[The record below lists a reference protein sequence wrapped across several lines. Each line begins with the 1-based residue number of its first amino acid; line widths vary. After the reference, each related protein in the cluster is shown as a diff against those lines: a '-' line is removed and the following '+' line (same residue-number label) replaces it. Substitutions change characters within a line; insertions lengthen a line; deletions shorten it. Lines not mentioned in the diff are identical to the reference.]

1 MIAIGA
7 IAILIIALL
16 IGAPVQIAF
25 FTSAFFILFM
35 GDYDASFL
43 VTYASG
49 RLQVSVLLAIP
60 LFILAGAL
68 INRADISARL
78 IAIIE
83 LFVGRMRGGLGAV
96 MVVSCAVFG
105 AITGSAAATL
115 SAIGSAMLP
124 RLAKA
129 GYPAGYSA
137 ALIASAAVIG
147 MLIPPSSLMILFAWV
162 GRQSVLA
169 AFLACFF
176 PGIILATLLIVCN
189 YFLTRKMKLPLSDSA
204 QLSAQELGKRA
215 TKAGP
220 GLLLPVVV
228 LGGIYGGFV
237 TPTEAAAI
245 SAVYAIVIGFVF
257 YRSLS
262 PMAVWEELVAA
273 TRMTGV
279 LMMMLFAISILSRLY
294 LMEDIPGLVLQAL
307 QSISSE
313 PWAQIIIMNIVM
325 MVIGMLMDDVSGVL
339 LSTPIFLPVATEMG
353 VDPIH
358 FAAILSVNIGM
369 GNITPPCAPLLYL
382 AVRMNGGSTMQT
394 LRTTGSLFLFAW
406 LPTLLITSFVPAVS
420 LWLPELLLGYGK

>member
-1 MIAIGA
+1 MIAVGA
-7 IAILIIALL
+7 IAILIVALL

-43 VTYASG
+43 ITYASG

-78 IAIIE
+78 INIIE

-96 MVVSCAVFG
+96 MIVSCAVFG

-129 GYPAGYSA
+129 GYPAGYAA

-176 PGIILATLLIVCN
+176 PGIILATLLVACN
-189 YFLTRKMKLPLSDSA
+189 YYLSRRMKLPVSDAAMFSTG
-204 QLSAQELGKRA
+204 ELGRRTA
-215 TKAGP
+215 KAGP
-220 GLLLPVVV
+220 GLLLPFVV
-228 LGGIYGGFV
+228 LGGIYAGVV
-237 TPTEAAAI
+237 TPTEAAAV

-257 YRSLS
+257 YRTLSLR
-262 PMAVWEELVAA
+262 AVWEELVVA
-273 TRMTGV
+273 TRITGV

-294 LMEDIPGLVLQAL
+294 LMEDVPGLVLGAL
-307 QSISSE
+307 QSISDE
-313 PWAQIIIMNIVM
+313 RWAQIIIMNVVM

-339 LSTPIFLPVATEMG
+339 LSTPIFLPVATEIG
-353 VDPIH
+353 LDPIH
-358 FAAILSVNIGM
+358 FAAILGVNIGM

-382 AVRMNGGSTMQT
+382 AVRMNGGSTMEA
-394 LRTTGSLFLFAW
+394 LRVTGFLFLFAW
-406 LPTLLITSFVPAVS
+406 VPTLLLTSFVPALS
-420 LWLPELLLGYGK
+420 LWLPGLLLGYGQ